1 MSYSVVYLPI
11 KTVQGETILVSDIPV
26 EELSRTA
33 ADVFG
38 QKAVVLWPALMAET
52 MAQVDAYAEQKL
64 WPAIRTEVDRAA
76 AKAKSQVTWMGLG
89 AAAVASGYLVYLWRR
104 R

>member
-1 MSYSVVYLPI
+1 MSYSVVYLPV
-11 KTVQGETILVSDIPV
+11 KTVQGETILVADVPV

-38 QKAVVLWPALMAET
+38 QKVSQLWPSLMAGT

-64 WPAIRTEVDRAA
+64 WPAIRAEVDHAA
-76 AKAKSQVTWMGLG
+76 SRAKSQVTWVGLG
-89 AAAVASGYLVYLWRR
+89 SAAIAISYLVYLWRR
-104 R
+104 